1 MPLKNIIVHVP
12 QLNNQKLSMSTNQIE
27 DIVSQI
33 KKLPTLP
40 TVANKTISVVVS
52 VKHHHQKVEDRN
64 RSDFA
69 QDLIADIVRLSD
81 VICKCECIG
90 YNGDTVETEL
100 TDDLWERLSLNAGAI
115 EKIIAASKEELAK
128 ASILM
133 DVA

>member
-1 MPLKNIIVHVP
+1 
-12 QLNNQKLSMSTNQIE
+12 MSTNQIE

-40 TVANKTISVVVS
+40 TVANKAISVVVA

-64 RSDFA
+64 ETDFA

-81 VICKCECIG
+81 VICKCERIG
-90 YNGDTVETEL
+90 YNEDTVETEL
-100 TDDLWERLSLNAGAI
+100 TDDLWERLSLNSGAI
-115 EKIIAASKEELAK
+115 EKIIAASIEELEK

-133 DVA
+133 ALT